1 MNPAEIEFTQESNP
15 MEDSHQNVYSQ
26 LIRLQMTLEVHS
38 WEELYHCLRQLPF
51 PEKPI
56 EVRTVAFRPMREQVD
71 YSKIRED
78 EE

>member
-1 MNPAEIEFTQESNP
+1 MNPAEIEFAQESNL
-15 MEDSHQNVYSQ
+15 EDDGYQNAYSQ

-56 EVRTVAFRPMREQVD
+56 EVRTVAFRPMRERVD
-71 YSKIRED
+71 YSKVEED